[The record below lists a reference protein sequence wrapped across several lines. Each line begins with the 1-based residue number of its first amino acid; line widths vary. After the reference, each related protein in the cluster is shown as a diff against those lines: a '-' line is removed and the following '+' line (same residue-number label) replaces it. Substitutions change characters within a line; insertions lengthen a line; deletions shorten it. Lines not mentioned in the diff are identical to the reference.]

1 MLKSY
6 LTVKKH
12 SAGKTQQT
20 KRTEYNMDGPGRY
33 YAVRQRKTSTACFLL
48 YVESKNKMNQQI

>member
-12 SAGKTQQT
+12 NAGKRQQT
-20 KRTEYNMDGPGRY
+20 KRTEYNMEGHY
-33 YAVRQRKTSTACFLL
+33 EVRQRKMNTVCFLL